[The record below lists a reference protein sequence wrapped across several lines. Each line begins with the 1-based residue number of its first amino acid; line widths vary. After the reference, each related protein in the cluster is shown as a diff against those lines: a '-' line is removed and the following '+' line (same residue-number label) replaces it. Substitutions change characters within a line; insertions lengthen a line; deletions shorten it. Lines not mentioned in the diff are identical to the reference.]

1 MASYVDLV
9 RLAGPVGIATV
20 AVAAAAVV
28 VAASGYG
35 LAFTVARR
43 RPRGG
48 AMRVWAVAVL
58 AVGALGL
65 IVGVGGTLV
74 GVATF
79 VRGGASSSL
88 FDVGVAAAGLAQI
101 CVCPVAGSFAAALA
115 LFGYGTVRLF
125 VAKYE

>member
-1 MASYVDLV
+1 MASYVDLI
-9 RLAGPVGIATV
+9 RLAGPVGIAAA

-28 VAASGYG
+28 VAASGYV
-35 LAFTVARR
+35 LAFTVGRR
-43 RPRGG
+43 RPRGR
-48 AMRVWAVAVL
+48 AMRVWEVSAL

-74 GVATF
+74 GGANF

-101 CVCPVAGSFAAALA
+101 CVCPVAGSLAVALA
-115 LFGYGTVRLF
+115 LFGYGTVRLL